1 MSVVFTPQRM
11 RISVDRYEKM
21 VETGVLTKYDRVELI
36 EGDMI
41 NEPGVNPPHSA
52 ITARLNELLV
62 LSVGRSVTVSPCGS
76 VRLGDFSVPQP
87 DLMLLTRREDFYF
100 GRRPTA
106 ADVLLLIEISDS
118 SLAYDQSTKRALYAR
133 YGVEEYWVVDVQG
146 ERVFVYSEPAGE
158 GYARVVECTR
168 ADIVSPRAVP
178 AVQIQVG
185 TLFPGGR

>member
-1 MSVVFTPQRM
+1 MSVMWTPERT
-11 RISVDRYEKM
+11 RISAERFDKM
-21 VETGVLTKYDRVELI
+21 IAAGVLTKYDRVELI

-41 NEPGVNPPHSA
+41 NEPGINPPHSA
-52 ITARLNELLV
+52 ITARLTERLV
-62 LSVGRSVTVSPCGS
+62 LSVGRSVMVSPCGS

-106 ADVLLLIEISDS
+106 ADVLLLIEVSDS
-118 SLAYDQSTKRALYAR
+118 TLAYDQSTKRALYAR

-158 GYARVVECTR
+158 GYARVVECTA

-178 AVQIQVG
+178 VVQIQVG
-185 TLFPGGR
+185 TLFPGGH

>member
-1 MSVVFTPQRM
+1 MNVMWTPERT
-11 RISVDRYEKM
+11 RISAERFDKM
-21 VETGVLTKYDRVELI
+21 IETGVLTKYDRVELI

-41 NEPGVNPPHSA
+41 NEPGINPPHSA

-106 ADVLLLIEISDS
+106 ADVLLLIEVSDG

-158 GYARVVECTR
+158 GYARVVECTA

-178 AVQIQVG
+178 VVQIQVG
-185 TLFPGGR
+185 TLFPGGH

>member
-1 MSVVFTPQRM
+1 M
-11 RISVDRYEKM
+11 RISADLYEKM
-21 VETGVLTKYDRVELI
+21 VEAGVLTKYDRVELI

-41 NEPGVNPPHSA
+41 NEPGINPPHSA
-52 ITARLNELLV
+52 ITARLTELLV
-62 LSVGRSVTVSPCGS
+62 LSVGRSVTVFPCGS

-106 ADVLLLIEISDS
+106 ADVLLLIEVSDS
-118 SLAYDQSTKRALYAR
+118 SFAYDQSTKRALYAR

-146 ERVFVYSEPAGE
+146 ERVFVYREPAGE
-158 GYARVVECTR
+158 GYARVVECTT

-185 TLFPGGR
+185 TLFPGGH

>member
-185 TLFPGGR
+185 TLFPGGH

>member
-1 MSVVFTPQRM
+1 MSVMWTPERT
-11 RISVDRYEKM
+11 RISAERFDKM
-21 VETGVLTKYDRVELI
+21 IAAGVLTKYDRVELI

-41 NEPGVNPPHSA
+41 NEPGINPPHSA

-100 GRRPTA
+100 GRRPAA
-106 ADVLLLIEISDS
+106 ADVLLLIEVSDS
-118 SLAYDQSTKRALYAR
+118 TLAYDQSTKRALYAR

-185 TLFPGGR
+185 TLFPGGH

>member
-1 MSVVFTPQRM
+1 MNVVWTPQRT
-11 RISVDRYEKM
+11 RISAERFDKM
-21 VETGVLTKYDRVELI
+21 IAAGVLTKYDRVELI

-52 ITARLNELLV
+52 VTARLNELLV

-185 TLFPGGR
+185 TLFPGGH

>member
-106 ADVLLLIEISDS
+106 ADVLLLIEISDN

-185 TLFPGGR
+185 TLFPGGH

>member
-1 MSVVFTPQRM
+1 MSVMWTPERT
-11 RISVDRYEKM
+11 RISAERFDKM
-21 VETGVLTKYDRVELI
+21 IAAGVLTKYDRVELI
-36 EGDMI
+36 EGDML
-41 NEPGVNPPHSA
+41 NEPGINPPHSA
-52 ITARLNELLV
+52 ITARLTDLLV
-62 LSVGRSVTVSPCGS
+62 LAVGRSVTVSPCGS

-106 ADVLLLIEISDS
+106 AEVLLLIEVSDS
-118 SLAYDQSTKRALYAR
+118 SFAYDQSTKRALYAR

-158 GYARVVECTR
+158 GYARVVECTA

-178 AVQIQVG
+178 AVKVQVG
-185 TLFPGGR
+185 TLFPGSH

>member
-1 MSVVFTPQRM
+1 
-11 RISVDRYEKM
+11 M

-106 ADVLLLIEISDS
+106 ADVLLLIEISDN

-185 TLFPGGR
+185 TLFPGGH

>member
-1 MSVVFTPQRM
+1 MNVVWTPERT
-11 RISVDRYEKM
+11 RISADRFDKM
-21 VETGVLTKYDRVELI
+21 IAAGVLTKYDRVELI

-41 NEPGVNPPHSA
+41 NEPGIDPPHSS
-52 ITARLNELLV
+52 ITARLTELLV
-62 LSVGRSVTVSPCGS
+62 LSVDRLVTVSPCGT

-87 DLMLLTRREDFYF
+87 DLMLLKRREDFYF

-106 ADVLLLIEISDS
+106 SDVLLLIEVSDS
-118 SLAYDQSTKRALYAR
+118 SFAYDQSTKRALYAR

-158 GYARVVECTR
+158 GYARVVECAT

-178 AVQIQVG
+178 AVQIRVG
-185 TLFPGGR
+185 TLFPGGH